1 MKITR
6 DEMDRTPFCK
16 AGKFKNINCGYAM
29 VHDKVFCSVREAEV
43 YCHKNNIDMNTQIR
57 ADDPNVLKKCKA
69 IVKSS
74 LPLLDMMFKDI
85 ERKWNDNRKTI
96 ESCAETRD
104 RLQKLS
110 DEGDLMASWD
120 LDGAQRNLTEAVWIG
135 HGLYEAM
142 EEMRDQIN
150 DYWKILDIKEEQI

>member
-1 MKITR
+1 MKLTR
-6 DEMDRTPFCK
+6 DEMDRIPHHCNK
-16 AGKFKNINCGYAM
+16 IKHPNCGYAM
-29 VHDKVFCSVREAEV
+29 VQDKVFCSVIEAEY
-43 YCHKNNIDMNTQIR
+43 YCYKNDIDMDTWIR
-57 ADDPNVLKKCKA
+57 ADDLDVLKECKA

-85 ERKWNDNRKTI
+85 ERKWNENRKTI

-150 DYWKILDIKEEQI
+150 NYWKILDIKEEQI